1 MKKLINILKNT
12 FKPVVDFF
20 DKWVIT
26 PITKFILNIMKL
38 IKGNN
43 RSFDALLKKK
53 STMLITSLI
62 LAFGIYVVI
71 DQESNVIIDQYAEIL
86 YNQPVT
92 AYYNEEKY
100 VVEGLPE
107 DVDITLIGDRTHI
120 FLAKQAP
127 SKGVS
132 VDLND
137 LGEGN
142 HSVTLKYNQRLESVE
157 YKLDPSNVT
166 VTIYEKV
173 SETISL
179 DYDVL
184 NRDKLDSKLYVNDVV
199 LDRSDVIIK
208 GAEYKL
214 EQVATVKALV
224 DVLEIAN
231 PKEGEVELKDIPLVA
246 YDTHGEVIDVE
257 IVPNLVNATIDI
269 TSPSKTVPV
278 NIIPVGDVAFGKSI
292 KEITTSVD
300 KVTVYGEQE
309 AVDALDELDIEI
321 DVEGLTENKNYNVT
335 IKNPSGI
342 TDISS
347 KTISVSIIMDDSIT
361 KEFNNIS
368 IGTENLNSKYKV
380 QALSK
385 EDSLITVV
393 VSGSLTNVNLLDPTS
408 IKAYLDLKDY
418 GVGEYEVPVIVSGS
432 DLKLTY
438 TSKTKKVKVRI
449 SEK

>member
-1 MKKLINILKNT
+1 MKKIIKIFMKIIRLIGN
-12 FKPVVDFF
+12 FF
-20 DKWVIT
+20 DKWLIT
-26 PITKFILNIMKL
+26 PITKFILNFMRL

-43 RSFDALLKKK
+43 RSFESLLKKK
-53 STMLITSLI
+53 STMIITSLI
-62 LAFGIYVVI
+62 LAFGIFVVI
-71 DQESNVIIDQYAEIL
+71 DQESNIIIDQYAEIL

-100 VVEGLPE
+100 VVEGLPDE
-107 DVDITLIGDRTHI
+107 VDITLIGDRTHI

-157 YKLDPSNVT
+157 YKLDPSTVT

-179 DYDVL
+179 DYDIL
-184 NRDKLDSKLYVNDVV
+184 NQSKLDSKLYINNVK

-214 EQVATVKALV
+214 DQVATVKALV

-231 PKEGEVELKDIPLVA
+231 ADEGEVELKDIPLVA
-246 YDTHGEVIDVE
+246 YDTNGEVIDVE
-257 IVPNLVNATIDI
+257 IVPNSINATVEI
-269 TSPSKTVPV
+269 TSPNKTVPV
-278 NIIPVGDVAFGKSI
+278 RIVPVGDVAFGKSI

-300 KVTVYGEQE
+300 SVVIYGEQE
-309 AVDALDELDIEI
+309 AVDNLDELEIEI
-321 DVEGLTENKNYNVT
+321 DVDGLAENKNYNVT

-342 TDISS
+342 TDVSS
-347 KTISVSIIMDDSIT
+347 KSISVSIIMDDSIT
-361 KEFNNIS
+361 REFDNIS
-368 IGTENLNSKYKV
+368 IGTENLDDNYKV

-393 VSGSLTNVNLLDPTS
+393 VSGSESNVNLLDPTS
-408 IKAYLDLKDY
+408 IKAYLDLEGY
-418 GVGEYEVPVIVSGS
+418 GVGEYEVPVIVSGD

-438 TSKTKKVKVRI
+438 TSKTTKVKVRI